1 MRGGGS
7 SIKMRREN
15 RDRRDL
21 DSVRVLAL
29 AGGVGGAKLAS
40 GLADL
45 LGERL
50 TVLVN
55 TADDFD
61 HLGLCISPDLDTVMY
76 TLAGIA
82 NRQTGWGIADET
94 WSFMAEV
101 ERLGG
106 PTWFRLGDRD
116 LATHVLRTARLRRG
130 DSLTAIT
137 ADLCRALSVR
147 ARVLPMSDDPV
158 RTIVHTDSGA
168 LPFQD
173 YFVRLKCEPQVSG
186 FSFEGAAAARY
197 NAKLHDLARE
207 SHRLAVVICPS
218 NPYVSIDPILALP
231 GLREWINAS
240 GAPVVA
246 VSPIVGGAAIK
257 GPAAKMMQELGYES
271 SALNVAQHYR
281 YLAHGIVVDEADRAT
296 AQGMMQSGLRVRITQ
311 SVMRTQADRVVL
323 ARECLAL
330 AEEMRCK

>member
-1 MRGGGS
+1 MS
-7 SIKMRREN
+7 CTD
-15 RDRRDL
+15 RDRGDCNFL
-21 DSVRVLAL
+21 RVLAL

-40 GLADL
+40 GLAEL

-61 HLGLCISPDLDTVMY
+61 HLGFHISPDLDTVMY

-82 NRQTGWGIADET
+82 NSETGWGIADES
-94 WSFMAEV
+94 WSFMAQM

-106 PTWFRLGDRD
+106 PTWFHLGDRD
-116 LATHVLRTARLRRG
+116 LATHALRTERLRRG

-137 ADLCRALSVR
+137 TDFCRALGVR
-147 ARVLPMSDDPV
+147 AHVLPMSNDPV
-158 RTIVHTDSGA
+158 RTVVHTNVGA

-173 YFVRLKCEPQVSG
+173 YFVRLKCEPKVTR
-186 FSFEGAAAARY
+186 FSFKGASNAKY
-197 NAKLHDLARE
+197 NAKLDGLSQERA
-207 SHRLAVVICPS
+207 RLAIVICPS

-231 GLREWINAS
+231 GLAEWIGATR
-240 GAPVVA
+240 APVVA

-257 GPAAKMMQELGYES
+257 GPAAKMIQELGHRS
-271 SALNVAQHYR
+271 SVLSVAQHYSS
-281 YLAHGIVVDEADRAT
+281 LVHGLVIDEADRPA
-296 AQGMMQSGLRVRITQ
+296 AQQIMRLGKRVHVVQT
-311 SVMRTQADRVVL
+311 VMRTQADRAML

-330 AEEMRCK
+330 AQELRSND